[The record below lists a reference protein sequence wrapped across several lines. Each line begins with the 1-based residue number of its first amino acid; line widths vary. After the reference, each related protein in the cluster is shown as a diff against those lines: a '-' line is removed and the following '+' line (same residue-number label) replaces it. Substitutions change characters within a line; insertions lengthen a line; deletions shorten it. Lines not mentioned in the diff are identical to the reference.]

1 MPFTL
6 DPDKGG
12 EYPSWLYEYAADATG
27 GVRGF
32 DAVTAG
38 DIAQFHEQGYLIVR
52 DAFTQAEV
60 AAALDGLVDL
70 IDGKNPEFRDLQF
83 ENAAAAKLD
92 QLTAEE
98 KQDAIRKL
106 FYMASYDNRLW
117 SLTKHSK
124 LMSVL
129 KRMIGSDELKM
140 FQDMALLKPPRI
152 GREKPW
158 HQDMAYFNLP
168 LETTV
173 VGVWIALDEA
183 TADNGCM
190 MVIPGSHKKG
200 AQIHFRRRDWQICD
214 TDVARGVAL
223 SVPLKPGSCL
233 LFHGLI
239 HHGTPANRTDQR
251 RRALQYH
258 YCSAHV
264 EEMPTAY
271 RLEHFGSEGKDV
283 EC

>member
-1 MPFTL
+1 
-6 DPDKGG
+6 
-12 EYPSWLYEYAADATG
+12 
-27 GVRGF
+27 
-32 DAVTAG
+32 
-38 DIAQFHEQGYLIVR
+38 
-52 DAFTQAEV
+52 
-60 AAALDGLVDL
+60 
-70 IDGKNPEFRDLQF
+70 
-83 ENAAAAKLD
+83 
-92 QLTAEE
+92 
-98 KQDAIRKL
+98 
-106 FYMASYDNRLW
+106 
-117 SLTKHSK
+117 
-124 LMSVL
+124 
-129 KRMIGSDELKM
+129 
-140 FQDMALLKPPRI
+140 
-152 GREKPW
+152 
-158 HQDMAYFNLP
+158 MAYFNLP

-258 YCSAHV
+258 YCSAHA